1 MPNYPTSKPKEL
13 LLLCRIFKWQEGQVW
28 YSQSILAE
36 AGAVSA
42 TVVPIDLWTKFG
54 VAYCLPDCWFD
65 DTYTLRLKPK
75 VDLAHSCYFSTI
87 FAHNMFF
94 FHKRFYSKNTRE
106 QNETHIFYLGN
117 VNTAVVRSL
126 IQEIDLTSYNDEGSL
141 LCVVYRGLVSHQT
154 EVKFIFQ
161 VWFDFDL
168 NPFDNHLFIC
178 ISLQSQTLEKLF
190 PLHIIAWEAFFIYI

>member
-1 MPNYPTSKPKEL
+1 MARRPSVIFAVYLGRGKCSLSHRSTHRPLNQVWRCL
-13 LLLCRIFKWQEGQVW
+13 LLAWLLIWW
-28 YSQSILAE
+28 YVHPQIETYGRSCSFMFLFYYFCSQY
-36 AGAVSA
+36 V
-42 TVVPIDLWTKFG
+42 
-54 VAYCLPDCWFD
+54 
-65 DTYTLRLKPK
+65 
-75 VDLAHSCYFSTI
+75 
-87 FAHNMFF
+87 F

-117 VNTAVVRSL
+117 VNTAVVRNL

-161 VWFDFDL
+161 VWFDFYL

-178 ISLQSQTLEKLF
+178 ISLWVG
-190 PLHIIAWEAFFIYI
+190 INFIQKGVNNFT